1 MSQKSSPRPLPLLF
15 DELKIPDLPKITQQ
29 TIWQIDDLLPQTQC
43 GLCGYRDGCLPYAH
57 AIVTQNTPTNLCVP
71 GGDETAHQIA
81 QIMQKT
87 PLPAVPSKWGKDP
100 KTHRPIQV
108 RAVIDESS
116 CIGCT
121 KCLPACPVDAIIGT
135 AKHMHSI
142 MTDLCTGCELCLS
155 PCPVDCI
162 SLVPYPYTPTLKE
175 RKKEQ
180 THLKNRYHDHL
191 NRIAKRLSDTAMP
204 VTSHTES
211 KIASVIQKQIP
222 TTQTDAKAVIELARL
237 RTQIKK
243 LTKQLTVKEDPKKRA
258 ELEQLSAKLSSLE
271 LAND

>member
-1 MSQKSSPRPLPLLF
+1 MSQKSSPQPLPLLF
-15 DELKIPDLPKITQQ
+15 DELKIPDLPADTQQ
-29 TIWQIDDLLPQTQC
+29 IIWQIDTLLPQTQC

-57 AIVTQNTPTNLCVP
+57 AIVTQDEATNLCVP

-81 QIMQKT
+81 QIMQKP

-100 KTHRPIQV
+100 KTCRPIQV

-142 MTDLCTGCELCLS
+142 MTDLCTGCELCLP

-162 SLVPYPYTPTLKE
+162 SLVVHPYTPTPSQ
-175 RKKEQ
+175 RKQEQ
-180 THLKNRYHDHL
+180 AHLKNRYHNHL
-191 NRIAKRLSDTAMP
+191 NRIAKRLLDTTTP
-204 VTSHTES
+204 VTSHTEA
-211 KIASVIQKQIP
+211 KIASVIQKQTP
-222 TTQTDAKAVIELARL
+222 TTQTDAKMVIELARL

-243 LTKQLTVKEDPKKRA
+243 LTKQLAVKEDTKKRA
-258 ELEQLSAKLSSLE
+258 ELEQLTKKLSSLE
-271 LAND
+271 LCQ